1 MLCGDTHRD
10 VEGGYR
16 GCPLVDQDNI
26 SEHYELAFGTL
37 GQVGLLAIVNR
48 RVHSFNLLG
57 LLVCRIGIGWP
68 SSRRSNTEQ
77 RAPRL
82 AGARAMFVE
91 LSSMCSVRQRRW
103 SAIPGWVLLHSKAS

>member
-103 SAIPGWVLLHSKAS
+103 SVIPGWDLLHSKAS